1 MAFIDG
7 FVTAV
12 PATGRDAYLRFTG
25 KVWDKMKELGAISTM
40 ENWGVDVP
48 HGKATDFHRAVQA
61 KPDEAIVFSWITWP
75 DRATRDTAMEKMM
88 QPEVIDAM
96 GGMPFD
102 GSRMIFGGFET
113 IFTSEETK

>member
-1 MAFIDG
+1 MAFVDG

-12 PATGRDAYLRFTG
+12 PASGRAAYLSFTG
-25 KVWDKMKELGAISTM
+25 KVWEKMKDLGALATV

-48 HGKATDFHRAVQA
+48 HGTATDFHRAVQA

-75 DRATRDTAMEKMM
+75 DRATRDAAMEQMM
-88 QPEVIDAM
+88 QPEVIEAM

-113 IFTSEETK
+113 IFTSESTK